1 MHVEALELPSD
12 VINALKARG
21 ITELTP
27 PQAEAVRRGLLK
39 GASLVVVAPTA
50 SGKTLVGELSLINS
64 WINGG
69 KGVYV
74 TPLKALAE
82 EKFEEFR
89 LWERLGVKV
98 GITTGDYDEPGEELK
113 RYDWIVA
120 TYERMDS
127 IFRLKPSWLNNLQTI
142 VIDELH
148 MVGDEERGFIV
159 ELIAVRSLLSKLQL
173 VGLSATVGKPQ
184 VLSEWLDSELVV
196 SDWRPVK
203 LIEGFYLSR
212 KNVIVFSDG
221 RLEEVHKK
229 FTLPQHCYMK
239 AVDENYQLL
248 VFVQARRR
256 AEEMSLKLATLNAE
270 NIPDARELVDE
281 LESSDAPRSEIESL
295 SRVIV
300 KGLAYHH
307 AGLSLSSRRIVERGF
322 RDRVLRAV
330 IATPTLSAGINL
342 PARRVLVYTR
352 RFEGF
357 IKPITVAEF
366 KQMAGRA
373 GRPQYDP
380 YGEAIVAD
388 VTSEEEGWNY
398 VLGKPEPVKS
408 TLLQDRAVRINML
421 ALIASGDART
431 PGDLIS
437 ILGRTLAGFLLGSS
451 TIIYA
456 VSYGLKTLK
465 EEKMIEDSGG
475 LLRATKLGATVS
487 RLYIDPLTAVIIT
500 NDLGKLVTAR
510 PLYYLT
516 LIALTPDFSKVRVT
530 NYRMFSE
537 EARASLKMG
546 LVPEPPGEIEEIGY
560 YDWLRAY
567 KVGRVLNAWIE
578 EMPEDEII
586 SRYGVG
592 SGDLRVL
599 VETGEWL
606 TYAASRVCD
615 VVGLK
620 EHSKRLDLLSV
631 RVGSGVKEELADLVR
646 VKGVGRVRARS
657 LFENGIKTV
666 EDLASADPTRL
677 ANLRGFGHKVAREVV
692 EEARKL
698 IKFKNSAR

>member
-1 MHVEALELPSD
+1 MNVESLELPGD
-12 VINALKARG
+12 VINVLKRRG

-27 PQAEAVRRGLLK
+27 PQAESIRKGLLK
-39 GASLVVVAPTA
+39 GASLIVVAPTA
-50 SGKTLVGELSLINS
+50 SGKTLIGELSLINS
-64 WINGG
+64 WINGS

-82 EKFEEFR
+82 EKFEEFKS
-89 LWERLGVKV
+89 WEQLGVKV
-98 GITTGDYDEPGEELK
+98 GITTGDYDEPGEELR

-127 IFRLKPSWLNNLQTI
+127 IFRLKPSWLNDVRTI

-148 MVGDEERGFIV
+148 MVSDEERGFIV
-159 ELIAVRSLLSKLQL
+159 ELLAVRSLINKLQL

-184 VLSEWLDSELVV
+184 ILSEWLNSELVT

-212 KNVIVFSDG
+212 RNAIILSDG
-221 RLEEVHKK
+221 RLEEVPRKS
-229 FTLPQHCYMK
+229 TLPQHCYMK

-256 AEEMSLKLATLNAE
+256 AEEMSLKLSMLNLE
-270 NIPDARELVDE
+270 DIPDAKELVAE
-281 LESSDAPRSEIESL
+281 LKSSEAPKSEIESL
-295 SRVIV
+295 SKVIV

-307 AGLSLSSRRIVERGF
+307 AGLSLASRRIVERGF
-322 RDRVLRAV
+322 RDRILRAV

-342 PARRVLVYTR
+342 PARRVVVYTR

-357 IKPITVAEF
+357 IKPITIAEF

-388 VTSEEEGWNY
+388 VTSEEEGWSY

-408 TLLQDRAVRINML
+408 TLLHDRAVRINTL
-421 ALIASGDART
+421 ALIVSGDART
-431 PGDLIS
+431 PSDLTNIF
-437 ILGRTLAGFLLGSS
+437 GMTLAGYVLGSS
-451 TIIYA
+451 ASVYA
-456 VSYGLKTLK
+456 VKYGLKILK
-465 EEKMIEDSGG
+465 EKEMIEDDDR
-475 LLRATKLGATVS
+475 LLRATRLGATVS
-487 RLYIDPLTAVIIT
+487 RLYIDPLTAVVII
-500 NDLGKLVTAR
+500 NDLRKSDVAR

-530 NYRMFSE
+530 NSRMLSE
-537 EARASLKMG
+537 DARTSLKMR
-546 LVPEPPGEIEEIGY
+546 LIPEPPEEVEEIGY

-567 KVGRVLNAWIE
+567 KIGRVLNAWIE
-578 EMPEDEII
+578 EMTEDEII
-586 SRYGVG
+586 SKYGIG

-606 TYAASRVCD
+606 TYAASKVCD

-620 EHSKRLDLLSV
+620 EHSRRLNLLSM
-631 RVGSGVKEELADLVR
+631 RVGSGVKEELVDLVKVR
-646 VKGVGRVRARS
+646 GIGRVRARV
-657 LFENGIKTV
+657 LYDNGIKSI
-666 EDLASADPTRL
+666 EDLASADPAKL
-677 ANLRGFGHKVAREVV
+677 AGLRGFGPKVAYDVV

-698 IKFKNSAR
+698 VKLKNSA